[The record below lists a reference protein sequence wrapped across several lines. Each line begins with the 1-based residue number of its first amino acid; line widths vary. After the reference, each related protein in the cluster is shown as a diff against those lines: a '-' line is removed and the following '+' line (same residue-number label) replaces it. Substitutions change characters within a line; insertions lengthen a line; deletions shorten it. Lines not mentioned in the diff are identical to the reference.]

1 MRCPRLL
8 IENADLAAGLRLPA
22 PEDRLHYA
30 TRVLRLKDGAACRL
44 FDGRGNEF
52 DARLE
57 TAGRRAGVFHL
68 GERAAEPTTPRF
80 PITLL
85 QGIARG
91 DHMDLALQKA
101 VELGVSRIRP
111 VLCERSR
118 SAGGHKGL
126 DRRQSHWQGVIAA
139 AAEQCGRNELPVLE
153 ALCKPDEIRPGE
165 APESGGGD
173 LALLADE
180 AGVPLSRAVAS
191 NDASGPDSAS
201 LLVGPEGGLTDAERA
216 LARDRGFLPV
226 RTGPRTLRTETAAMA
241 MLTLVQWRFGDL
253 EPADADGWRGPSA
266 RRRIRCSR

>member
-153 ALCKPDEIRPGE
+153 SVGQPHAVLGRDGPGST
-165 APESGGGD
+165 AS

-180 AGVPLSRAVAS
+180 TGAPLSRIVESRQSVATE
-191 NDASGPDSAS
+191 NASVF
-201 LLVGPEGGLTDAERA
+201 VGPEGGLTDAERT
-216 LARDRGFLPV
+216 LARDHGFHPV
-226 RTGPRTLRTETAAMA
+226 RTGPRTLRTETAAIA
-241 MLTLVQWRFGDL
+241 ILTLVQWRFGDL
-253 EPADADGWRGPSA
+253 EPPGE
-266 RRRIRCSR
+266 

>member
-8 IENADLAAGLRLPA
+8 IEDADLAAGLRLPA

-30 TRVLRLKDGAACRL
+30 TRVLRLKDGAACRV

-57 TAGRRAGVFHL
+57 TTGRRAGVFHL

-80 PITLL
+80 PITLY

-126 DRRQSHWQGVIAA
+126 DRRRGHWQGVIAA
-139 AAEQCGRNELPVLE
+139 AAEQCGRNELPGLE
-153 ALCKPDEIRPGE
+153 AVCAPEEIRPGE
-165 APESGGGD
+165 DPETAHGH

-180 AGVPLSRAVAS
+180 AGAPLSRIVAS
-191 NDASGPDSAS
+191 SGFGGPASAS

-216 LARDRGFLPV
+216 LARDAGFLPV
-226 RTGPRTLRTETAAMA
+226 RTGPRTLRTETASIAL
-241 MLTLVQWRFGDL
+241 LTLIQWQFGDL
-253 EPADADGWRGPSA
+253 EPPGDGDAAD
-266 RRRIRCSR
+266 